1 MGVDCSLHILVN
13 NFVGYGC
20 LLLRIEQV
28 QQFIDASLGSVSSL
42 RGDHIITILSGGTN
56 RLSAVLSQSGN
67 ISRIQCVGAGV
78 NRIQIDIVIEQYI
91 FHGKRLTI
99 RELDTILKNE
109 GISGGI
115 AVFYDVVIL
124 DNNCFVIA
132 VCNFDFTIDIL
143 GCQHA
148 DLSHGHD
155 RAIRCRSGKERIEQ
169 TIQLVR
175 HDNEGIHLL
184 RSTATGKHTGHTEA
198 HNNSQ
203 SKSYDS
209 LFHYETPL

>member
-1 MGVDCSLHILVN
+1 MSVDRSLHILVN
-13 NFVGYGC
+13 HFVGYGS
-20 LLLRIEQV
+20 LLLRIEEI
-28 QQFIDASLGSVSSL
+28 QQFVDASLCSVSGL
-42 RGDHIITILSGGTN
+42 RSDHIIAILSGGTN
-56 RLSAVLSQSGN
+56 SLSPILCQTDN
-67 ISRIQCVGAGV
+67 ISGIQGIGSGV
-78 NRIQIDIVIEQYI
+78 NRIQIDIVIKQHI

-99 RELDTILKNE
+99 RELNAVLKNE
-109 GISGGI
+109 SISSGIT
-115 AVFYDVVIL
+115 VFYDVIIL
-124 DNNCFVIA
+124 DNNRFVIA
-132 VCNFDFTIDIL
+132 VCNFDFTVDIL
-143 GCQHA
+143 RCQHA

-155 RAIRCRSGKERIEQ
+155 RAIRCRSGKERIKQ

-209 LFHYETPL
+209 LFHYESPL